1 MDVLIKIKL
10 KDNAIVFG
18 ASLINRYIKEW
29 MLEMIVNNSTIK
41 AFIEDYT
48 IEVKE

>member
-1 MDVLIKIKL
+1 MEVLIKIKL
-10 KDNAIVFG
+10 KDTAKVFG
-18 ASLINRYIKEW
+18 VPLINRYIKEW